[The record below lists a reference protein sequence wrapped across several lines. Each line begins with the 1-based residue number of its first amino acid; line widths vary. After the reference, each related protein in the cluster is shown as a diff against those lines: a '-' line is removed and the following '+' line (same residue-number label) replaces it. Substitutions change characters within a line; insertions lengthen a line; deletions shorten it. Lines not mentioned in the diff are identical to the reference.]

1 MFENA
6 SIMVLMET
14 NGELQ
19 IKRLEINQETQAS
32 ISQVFAKGYM
42 FLTSDKEVVAFDGKY
57 KPDEDEM
64 LYIKDFKMEDAV
76 LEAINNPLDVC
87 PFYPG
92 QEQTERI
99 KAVFVGVQDK
109 TNIRIAFQKFKKDQ
123 YITTKGINLFF
134 NNKTFIEEKRFGI
147 SISETVDCVYEDGE
161 LKFHSYYIARQLFD
175 LKDYYRSATDGEVE
189 SFTEISNIQFVDVEM
204 FREQADSNV
213 RKRVASIID
222 SGILLKYSPKDIKRI
237 GKSTGVEIK
246 IQKDKIVIP
255 KEKSQ
260 MKVVL
265 GFLDE
270 GVYKGAFSN
279 ETFMTNSKRPIGR

>member
-6 SIMVLMET
+6 SIMILMEI

-19 IKRLEINQETQAS
+19 IKRLETNQKTQDS
-32 ISQVFAKGYM
+32 ISQVFARGYM
-42 FLTSDKEVVAFDGKY
+42 SLTNDKEAVVFDGKY

-64 LYIKDFKMEDAV
+64 LYIKDFKMEDAI
-76 LEAINNPLDVC
+76 LESIKNPLDIC
-87 PFYPG
+87 PFYPDK
-92 QEQTERI
+92 EETERI
-99 KAVFVGVQDK
+99 KAVFVGMQDK
-109 TNIRIAFQKFKKDQ
+109 TNIRIAFQKFKREQ

-134 NNKTFIEEKRFGI
+134 NNKTFVEEKRFGI

-189 SFTEISNIQFVDVEM
+189 SFTELRNIQFDDVEM
-204 FREQADSNV
+204 FKKQSDTGV

-222 SGILLKYSPKDIKRI
+222 SGILLKYSPKDIKKI
-237 GKSTGVEIK
+237 GKSTGIEIK

-279 ETFMTNSKRPIGR
+279 ETFMTNSKRVIGR